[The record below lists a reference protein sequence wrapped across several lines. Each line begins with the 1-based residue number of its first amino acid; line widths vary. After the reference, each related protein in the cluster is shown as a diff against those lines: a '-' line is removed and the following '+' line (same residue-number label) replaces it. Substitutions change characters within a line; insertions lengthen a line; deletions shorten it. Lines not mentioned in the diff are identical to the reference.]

1 MAKKTKKASIF
12 EIIWYSVTGALALW
26 GLTFITLGVIVR
38 NLKSDADLVKANDGW
53 QAAMKTSYF
62 TAGIILLVVGV
73 LLAVIVL
80 LIFAKTAD
88 REVEK
93 QQRRAARLAA
103 ASAADNQN
111 EEPAPVEEPSI
122 SIETPTEE

>member
-1 MAKKTKKASIF
+1 MAKNTAKLSIF
-12 EIIWYSVTGALALW
+12 EIVWYSITGALALW
-26 GLTFITLGVIVR
+26 GLTFLTFGVIVR
-38 NLKSDADLVKANDGW
+38 NSKSDIDLAKANASW
-53 QAAMKTSYF
+53 LNTMKTDFF
-62 TAGIILLVVGV
+62 TTGIITLVVGV
-73 LLAVIVL
+73 IAAVIVL

-111 EEPAPVEEPSI
+111 EEPAPAEETNV
-122 SIETPTEE
+122 SIEVPTEE